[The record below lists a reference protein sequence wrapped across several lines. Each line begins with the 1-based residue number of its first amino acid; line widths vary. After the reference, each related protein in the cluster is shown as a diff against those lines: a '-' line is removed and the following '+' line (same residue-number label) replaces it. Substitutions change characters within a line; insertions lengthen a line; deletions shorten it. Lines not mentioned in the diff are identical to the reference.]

1 MKKKGLTVPAQVAN
15 VSRVKTVA
23 DLLVRGFGLHQKGDL
38 IAAGEIY
45 SQILKI
51 QPTHFDAL
59 HLSGLIAAKNGKHND
74 AIQLISKAISFICI
88 SLSAANAST

>member
-1 MKKKGLTVPAQVAN
+1 MRKKGLTLPAQVAN
-15 VSRVKTVA
+15 VSRVKTIA

-51 QPTHFDAL
+51 QPAHFDAL
-59 HLSGLIAAKNGKHND
+59 HLSGLIAAQSN
-74 AIQLISKAISFICI
+74 QLDIA
-88 SLSAANAST
+88 